1 MGVAGFQGCW
11 KAGALHNL
19 CLKVCSVW
27 KRLSFEDDWIG
38 SSNFSSILQSF
49 ALFASPLPPGSSH
62 LWESGK
68 ITTNLRSFLG
78 ELWLVYYILIA
89 CWQIQTLFK
98 ENPLLKTGSVAMWTF
113 LGKTHF
119 SCYFLFSSFIGGLK
133 FSGFIFLIQCFRY
146 SVFWKQ
152 PPVWTE
158 QNTLYR
164 NACDC
169 FDWHKTIT

>member
-1 MGVAGFQGCW
+1 MSGVLYPNSLLA
-11 KAGALHNL
+11 NL
-19 CLKVCSVW
+19 NPIQRKSTFENRVCSDV
-27 KRLSFEDDWIG
+27 DV
-38 SSNFSSILQSF
+38 
-49 ALFASPLPPGSSH
+49 P
-62 LWESGK
+62 
-68 ITTNLRSFLG
+68 
-78 ELWLVYYILIA
+78 
-89 CWQIQTLFK
+89 
-98 ENPLLKTGSVAMWTF
+98 
-113 LGKTHF
+113 GKTHF

-133 FSGFIFLIQCFRY
+133 FSGFVFLIQCFRY